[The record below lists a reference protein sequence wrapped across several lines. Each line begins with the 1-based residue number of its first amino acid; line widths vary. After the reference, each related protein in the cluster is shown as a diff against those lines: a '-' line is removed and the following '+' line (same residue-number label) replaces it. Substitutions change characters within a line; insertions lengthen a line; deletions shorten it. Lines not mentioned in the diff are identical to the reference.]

1 MSKDLKQG
9 GVGEYIYSIF
19 KREQGVIPFL
29 LVLLLQSLA
38 YGFYKG
44 IQDNY
49 LAQIVSVN
57 AFERGVL
64 EFFRELPGLLL
75 IFILAFLC
83 RFSEAKIFKIGIFI
97 MALGALGIAFSS
109 PTIVPVFFFITF
121 FSLGE
126 HIALPMKSTIAL
138 EHSREGKDGAAL
150 GMMNSIVNAGNV
162 ASLLIV
168 SLAFFIFRK
177 LGTSASI
184 GSFKITYLIVA
195 LLTGLSL
202 VISGSMKSSRVNEGR
217 RQKLYFRKKYTKFY
231 MLEVFYGA
239 RKQIFLTFAPYVIIL
254 HYGADTS
261 TISLLL
267 AVSALCSIFCSPI
280 IGKLID
286 KLGYKVIMVADTIV
300 LVFVCILYGFS
311 HRIFP
316 PEVAFIVV
324 CINFVLDTVISLA
337 SMATNV
343 YVRNISD
350 SQEELTATL
359 TTGIS
364 VNHLIS
370 IIIAFFGGYIWQM
383 MGIELLFIIS
393 AVLGLLNSLFAATI
407 PSPKKKVA
415 LNS

>member
-1 MSKDLKQG
+1 MKELDSTG
-9 GVGEYIYSIF
+9 GIRGYINSIF
-19 KREQGVIPFL
+19 KRNSGAVPFL

-44 IQDNY
+44 VQDNY
-49 LAQIVSVN
+49 LAQAVDVN

-83 RFSEAKIFKIGIFI
+83 RLSEARIMKIGIFV
-97 MALGALGIAFSS
+97 MALGSLGLALSS
-109 PTIVPVFFFITF
+109 AEVVPVFFFITL
-121 FSLGE
+121 FSFGD

-138 EHSREGKDGAAL
+138 EHANPNKDGEAL

-168 SLAFFIFRK
+168 SAVFFILRR
-177 LGTSASI
+177 LGRSASI
-184 GSFKITYLIVA
+184 GSFKVTYIVVAA
-195 LLTGLSL
+195 LMGLSL
-202 VISGSMKSSRVNEGR
+202 VISGSMKSKAVNEGR
-217 RQKLYFRKKYTKFY
+217 RQSLYFRRKYFKFY

-267 AVSALCSIFCSPI
+267 AISALCSIFCSPI

-286 KLGYKVIMVADTIV
+286 RLGYKVIMVSDTIV

-316 PEVAFIVV
+316 PQVAFYVV

-343 YVRNISD
+343 YVRNISE

-370 IIIAFFGGYIWQM
+370 IIIAFFGGYIWQSV
-383 MGIELLFIIS
+383 GIELLFIIS
-393 AVLGLLNSLFAATI
+393 ALLGLCNSLFALTV
-407 PSPKKKVA
+407 PSPGKKQLSA
-415 LNS
+415 

>member
-1 MSKDLKQG
+1 MSKSLKRE
-9 GVGEYIYSIF
+9 GVASYIYSIF
-19 KREQGVIPFL
+19 KKEQGAIPFL

-44 IQDNY
+44 VQDNY
-49 LAQIVSVN
+49 LAQIVDVN

-75 IFILAFLC
+75 IFILAFLY
-83 RFSEAKIFKIGIFI
+83 RLSEAKIMKIGIFV
-97 MALGALGIAFSS
+97 MGLGSLGLALIPAHV
-109 PTIVPVFFFITF
+109 VPVFFFITI
-121 FSLGE
+121 FSFGD

-138 EHSREGKDGAAL
+138 EHSQEGKEGMAL

-162 ASLLIV
+162 TSLLIV
-168 SLAFFIFRK
+168 SFVFYIFRRV
-177 LGTSASI
+177 GTSASI
-184 GSFKITYLIVA
+184 SSFRLTYLIVA
-195 LLTGLSL
+195 VLMGLSL
-202 VISGSMKSSRVNEGR
+202 VISGSMKSNAVNEGR
-217 RQKLYFRKKYTKFY
+217 RQRLYFRKKYFKFY

-261 TISLLL
+261 SISLLL
-267 AVSALCSIFCSPI
+267 AISALCSIFCSPL

-286 KLGYKVIMVADTIV
+286 RLGYKTIMVADTIV

-311 HRIFP
+311 HRIFAP
-316 PEVAFIVV
+316 NVAFIVV
-324 CINFVLDTVISLA
+324 CVNFVLDTVISLA

-370 IIIAFFGGYIWQM
+370 IIIAFFGGYIWQVV
-383 MGIELLFIIS
+383 GIELLFIIS
-393 AVLGLLNSLFAATI
+393 AVLGLFNSLFAATV
-407 PSPKKKVA
+407 PSVKKKKA
-415 LNS
+415 IA

>member
-1 MSKDLKQG
+1 MATKSKNEG
-9 GVGEYIYSIF
+9 ISSYVYSIF

-29 LVLLLQSLA
+29 LVLLLQSLS

-49 LAQIVSVN
+49 LAEIVGVN

-75 IFILAFLC
+75 IFILAFLY
-83 RFSEAKIFKIGIFI
+83 RLSEAKIMKIGIFV
-97 MALGALGIAFSS
+97 MALGSLGLAFM
-109 PTIVPVFFFITF
+109 PANVIPVFFFITI
-121 FSLGE
+121 FSFGD

-138 EHSREGKDGAAL
+138 EHSKKGKDGEAL

-168 SLAFFIFRK
+168 SFAFFIFRK
-177 LGTSASI
+177 MGTAASL
-184 GSFKITYLIVA
+184 GSFRITYLIVA
-195 LLTGLSL
+195 ILMGTSLL
-202 VISGSMKSSRVNEGR
+202 ISSSMKSKAVNEGR
-217 RQKLYFRKKYTKFY
+217 RQRLYFRRKYFKFY

-267 AVSALCSIFCSPI
+267 AISALCSIFCSPI

-286 KLGYKVIMVADTIV
+286 RLGYKTIMVADTIV

-311 HRIFP
+311 HRLFAP
-316 PEVAFIVV
+316 NVAFIVV
-324 CINFVLDTVISLA
+324 CVNFVLDTVISLA

-370 IIIAFFGGYIWQM
+370 IIIAFFGGYIWQTI
-383 MGIELLFIIS
+383 GIELLFIIS
-393 AVLGLLNSLFAATI
+393 AILGLFNSLFAATV
-407 PSPKKKVA
+407 PSSRKKNA
-415 LNS
+415 ILD

>member
-1 MSKDLKQG
+1 MSKSLKRE
-9 GVGEYIYSIF
+9 GVASYIYSIF
-19 KREQGVIPFL
+19 KKEQGAIPFL

-44 IQDNY
+44 VQDNY
-49 LAQIVSVN
+49 LAQIVDVN

-75 IFILAFLC
+75 IFILAFLY
-83 RFSEAKIFKIGIFI
+83 RLSEAKIMKIGIFV
-97 MALGALGIAFSS
+97 MGLGSLGLALIPAHV
-109 PTIVPVFFFITF
+109 VPVFFFITI
-121 FSLGE
+121 FSFGD

-138 EHSREGKDGAAL
+138 EHSQEGKEGMAL

-162 ASLLIV
+162 TSLLIV
-168 SLAFFIFRK
+168 SFVFYIFRRV
-177 LGTSASI
+177 GTSASI
-184 GSFKITYLIVA
+184 SSFRLTYLIVA
-195 LLTGLSL
+195 VLMGLSL
-202 VISGSMKSSRVNEGR
+202 VISGSMKSKAVNEGR
-217 RQKLYFRKKYTKFY
+217 RQRLYFRKKYFKFY

-261 TISLLL
+261 SISLLL
-267 AVSALCSIFCSPI
+267 AISALCSIFCSPL

-286 KLGYKVIMVADTIV
+286 RLGYKTIMVADTIV

-311 HRIFP
+311 HRIFAP
-316 PEVAFIVV
+316 NVAFIVV
-324 CINFVLDTVISLA
+324 CVNFVLDTVISLA

-370 IIIAFFGGYIWQM
+370 IIIAFFGGYIWQVV
-383 MGIELLFIIS
+383 GIELLFIIS
-393 AVLGLLNSLFAATI
+393 AVLGLFNSLFAATV
-407 PSPKKKVA
+407 PSVKKKKVIA
-415 LNS
+415 

>member
-1 MSKDLKQG
+1 MKELDSTG
-9 GVGEYIYSIF
+9 GIRGYINSIF
-19 KREQGVIPFL
+19 KRNSGAVPFL

-44 IQDNY
+44 VQDNY
-49 LAQIVSVN
+49 LAQAVDVN

-83 RFSEAKIFKIGIFI
+83 RLSEARIMKIGIFV
-97 MALGALGIAFSS
+97 MALGSLGLALSS
-109 PTIVPVFFFITF
+109 AEVVPVFFFITL
-121 FSLGE
+121 FSFGD

-138 EHSREGKDGAAL
+138 EHANPNKDGEAL

-168 SLAFFIFRK
+168 SAVFFILRR
-177 LGTSASI
+177 LGRSASI
-184 GSFKITYLIVA
+184 GSFKVTYIVVAA
-195 LLTGLSL
+195 LMGLSL
-202 VISGSMKSSRVNEGR
+202 VISGSMKSKAVNEGR
-217 RQKLYFRKKYTKFY
+217 RQRLYFRRKYFKFY

-267 AVSALCSIFCSPI
+267 AISALCSIFCSPI

-286 KLGYKVIMVADTIV
+286 RLGYKVIMVSDTIV

-316 PEVAFIVV
+316 PQVAFYVV

-343 YVRNISD
+343 YVRNISE

-370 IIIAFFGGYIWQM
+370 IIIAFFGGYIWQSV
-383 MGIELLFIIS
+383 GIELLFIIS
-393 AVLGLLNSLFAATI
+393 ALLGLCNSLFALTV
-407 PSPKKKVA
+407 PSPGKKQLSA
-415 LNS
+415 

>member
-1 MSKDLKQG
+1 MKELDSTG
-9 GVGEYIYSIF
+9 GIRGYINSIF
-19 KREQGVIPFL
+19 KRNSGAVPFL

-44 IQDNY
+44 VQDNY
-49 LAQIVSVN
+49 LAQAVDVN

-83 RFSEAKIFKIGIFI
+83 RLSEARIMKIGIFV
-97 MALGALGIAFSS
+97 MALGSLGLALSS
-109 PTIVPVFFFITF
+109 AEVVPVFFFITL
-121 FSLGE
+121 FSFGD

-138 EHSREGKDGAAL
+138 EHANPNKDGEAL

-168 SLAFFIFRK
+168 SAVFFILRR
-177 LGTSASI
+177 LGRSASI
-184 GSFKITYLIVA
+184 GSFKFTYIVVAA
-195 LLTGLSL
+195 LMGLSL
-202 VISGSMKSSRVNEGR
+202 VISGSMKSKAVNEGR
-217 RQKLYFRKKYTKFY
+217 RQRLYFRRKYFKFY

-267 AVSALCSIFCSPI
+267 AISALCSIFCSPI

-286 KLGYKVIMVADTIV
+286 RLGYKVIMVSDTIV

-316 PEVAFIVV
+316 PQVAFYVV

-343 YVRNISD
+343 YVRNISE

-370 IIIAFFGGYIWQM
+370 IIIAFFGGYIWQSV
-383 MGIELLFIIS
+383 GIELLFIIS
-393 AVLGLLNSLFAATI
+393 ALLGLCNSLFALTV
-407 PSPKKKVA
+407 PSPGKKKLSA
-415 LNS
+415 